1 MSRDRELRY
10 GVRGK
15 SLFKYPTLKSLIF
28 RRVCFFSLFF
38 NFQIEV
44 SRLCAT
50 HSHSFVFQ
58 KYHPY
63 DHTSWGRS
71 ENKLLNYPSFTSVC
85 TKYGLYYSIV
95 IILYNA
101 NVLLIGQFI
110 WFQDSITLFYYLFSS
125 NDAGTGDHDRYT
137 CIIKCPRSRVA
148 SSSYFSSSFSLVVL
162 ITRLL
167 LRFIFIFL
175 LLLLCL
181 LRLRR
186 ARRDSNTTSRTV
198 LLHPGSNNRCY
209 FCGK

>member
-15 SLFKYPTLKSLIF
+15 SLFKYPTRKAWYF
-28 RRVCFFSLFF
+28 VCFFSFFF
-38 NFQIEV
+38 NFQW
-44 SRLCAT
+44 SFT
-50 HSHSFVFQ
+50 HTDNTQPLVFQ

-125 NDAGTGDHDRYT
+125 NDTGTDDHDIS
-137 CIIKCPRSRVA
+137 CVLLNALARVLLLRLI
-148 SSSYFSSSFSLVVL
+148 SPVLFLLLFLLLVL
-162 ITRLL
+162 I
-167 LRFIFIFL
+167 RFIFIFL

>member
-1 MSRDRELRY
+1 MNVARPRT
-10 GVRGK
+10 
-15 SLFKYPTLKSLIF
+15 SLWRPRKISIQISNSEKLDISTRL
-28 RRVCFFSLFF
+28 LFF
-38 NFQIEV
+38 RIFSIFNKFHTDRQHT
-44 SRLCAT
+44 AT
-50 HSHSFVFQ
+50 RFSKIPPIH
-58 KYHPY
+58 
-63 DHTSWGRS
+63 HTSWGRS
-71 ENKLLNYPSFTSVC
+71 ENKLLNYPSFTSVY
-85 TKYGLYYSIV
+85 TYGLYYSIV

-148 SSSYFSSSFSLVVL
+148 PSSYFSSSFSLVVL

-167 LRFIFIFL
+167 IRFIFIFL

>member
-1 MSRDRELRY
+1 MCNTQPL
-10 GVRGK
+10 VR
-15 SLFKYPTLKSLIF
+15 
-28 RRVCFFSLFF
+28 
-38 NFQIEV
+38 
-44 SRLCAT
+44 
-50 HSHSFVFQ
+50 FQ
-58 KYHPY
+58 KY
-63 DHTSWGRS
+63 DHTTSRGRS

-95 IILYNA
+95 IILFNA

-110 WFQDSITLFYYLFSS
+110 WFQDGITLFYYLFSS

-167 LRFIFIFL
+167 IRFIFIFL

>member
-28 RRVCFFSLFF
+28 RRVCFFFVFF
-38 NFQIEV
+38 QFSI
-44 SRLCAT
+44 
-50 HSHSFVFQ
+50 SFTQTDNTQPLVFQ

-125 NDAGTGDHDRYT
+125 NDTGTDDHDIS
-137 CIIKCPRSRVA
+137 CVLLNALARVLLLRLI
-148 SSSYFSSSFSLVVL
+148 SPVLFLLLFLLLVL
-162 ITRLL
+162 I
-167 LRFIFIFL
+167 RFIFIFL

>member
-44 SRLCAT
+44 SRTLCAT

-125 NDAGTGDHDRYT
+125 NDAGTGDHDIS
-137 CIIKCPRSRVA
+137 CVLLNALARV
-148 SSSYFSSSFSLVVL
+148 
-162 ITRLL
+162 LL
-167 LRFIFIFL
+167 LRLISPVLFL
-175 LLLLCL
+175 LLFLLL
-181 LRLRR
+181 
-186 ARRDSNTTSRTV
+186 V
-198 LLHPGSNNRCY
+198 Y
-209 FCGK
+209 

>member
-1 MSRDRELRY
+1 MNVARPRT
-10 GVRGK
+10 
-15 SLFKYPTLKSLIF
+15 SLWRPRKISLQISNSKSLIF
-28 RRVCFFSLFF
+28 RRVCFFSLFL
-38 NFQIEV
+38 NFT
-44 SRLCAT
+44 LHT
-50 HSHSFVFQ
+50 HTDNTQPLVFQ

-71 ENKLLNYPSFTSVC
+71 ENKLLNHPSFTSVC

-110 WFQDSITLFYYLFSS
+110 WFQDSITLFSYLFSS

-167 LRFIFIFL
+167 IRFIFIFL

-181 LRLRR
+181 LRLHR